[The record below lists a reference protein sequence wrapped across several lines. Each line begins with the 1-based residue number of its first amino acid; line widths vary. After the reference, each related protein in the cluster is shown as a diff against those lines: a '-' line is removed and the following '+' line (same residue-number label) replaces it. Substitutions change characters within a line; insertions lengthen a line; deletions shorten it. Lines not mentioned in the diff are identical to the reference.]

1 MVFLSI
7 KWKKL
12 LEAKPEQLS
21 SVEEYLAQITPREYL
36 VRVKILA
43 LIMGLYGVKLRL
55 GPTLVL
61 LGMVGWQNVSTFR

>member
-43 LIMGLYGVKLRL
+43 LIMGLDGVKLRL
-55 GPTLVL
+55 GPSLVL
-61 LGMVGWQNVSTFR
+61 MGIVGW